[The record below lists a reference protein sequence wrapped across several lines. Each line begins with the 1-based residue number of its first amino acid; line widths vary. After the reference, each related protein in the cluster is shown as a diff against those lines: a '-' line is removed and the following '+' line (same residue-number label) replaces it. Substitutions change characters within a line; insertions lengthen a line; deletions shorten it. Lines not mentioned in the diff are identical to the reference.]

1 MRIGL
6 LGGSF
11 DPPHNG
17 HLHLARIASQA
28 LDLDSILFI
37 PCHRQPLKAE
47 APHASGFHRAAMVAL
62 ALSGHR
68 RWLLESLELER
79 GEVSYTADT
88 VEALGARFPGARLT
102 LLLGA
107 DALAAFPR
115 WHRFRDI
122 LAAAELA
129 VAPRGEGGSVSVP
142 RSLPSSR
149 VHLLDGEPL
158 EASSTLIRQAV
169 AAGRSAGDMTPRRV
183 AAYIRKEGLY
193 RG

>member
-28 LDLDSILFI
+28 LELDLILFI
-37 PCHRQPLKAE
+37 PCYRQPLKAG

-62 ALSGHR
+62 AISGHR

-79 GEVSYTADT
+79 GQVSYTADT
-88 VEALGARFPGARLT
+88 VEELAKRFAGARLV
-102 LLLGA
+102 LLAGG
-107 DALAAFPR
+107 DTLAAFPR
-115 WHRFRDI
+115 WHRFGDI
-122 LAAAELA
+122 LAVAELA
-129 VAPRGEGGSVSVP
+129 VVPRGGAESVP
-142 RSLPSSR
+142 LPQGLPSSR
-149 VHLLDGEPL
+149 VHLLEGEPL
-158 EASSTLIRQAV
+158 TVSSTLIRQTV
-169 AAGRSAGDMTPRRV
+169 AAGRSVGDMTPRSV

>member
-17 HLHLARIASQA
+17 HLHLARIASKA

-47 APHASGFHRAAMVAL
+47 APHVSGFHRAALVAL
-62 ALSGHR
+62 ALSSHG

-79 GEVSYTADT
+79 GKVSYTADT
-88 VEALGARFPGARLT
+88 VEALGTRFPGTRLI

-122 LAAAELA
+122 LSAAELA
-129 VAPRGEGGSVSVP
+129 VLPRGGGEPVSVP
-142 RSLPSSR
+142 RSLSPAR
-149 VHLLDGEPL
+149 VHLLNGEPL
-158 EASSTLIRQAV
+158 EVSSTLIRQTV
-169 AAGRSAGDMTPRRV
+169 AAGGSARDMTPSCV

>member
-37 PCHRQPLKAE
+37 PCYRQPLKTE

-79 GEVSYTADT
+79 GDVSYTADT
-88 VEALGARFPGARLT
+88 VEALGTRFPGTRLI
-102 LLLGA
+102 LLLGD

-122 LAAAELA
+122 LAAADLA
-129 VAPRGEGGSVSVP
+129 VVPRGGADSVPVP

-149 VHLLDGEPL
+149 VHLLNGEPL
-158 EASSTLIRQAV
+158 EVSSTLIRQTV
-169 AAGRSAGDMTPRRV
+169 AAGRSAGHMTPRRV